1 MSIDTAE
8 QHFALL
14 IRPDYTF
21 KILDWPST
29 SESRDTLKTLYREI
43 ECSLVA
49 AVDIT
54 SKLTMWV
61 DDEGI
66 CKNLP
71 ANAPATRLY
80 GLYQPLSQPYY
91 GNAVFT
97 GGTDPEGNTLGL
109 NEDQAITV
117 VLRHLDAIV
126 HMPSSRQKHDD

>member
-1 MSIDTAE
+1 MSTTTTE

-14 IRPDYTF
+14 IRPDFTF
-21 KILDWPST
+21 KIIDWPTKSGN
-29 SESRDTLKTLYREI
+29 TLKTLYREI
-43 ECSLVA
+43 ECDLVA

-54 SKLTMWV
+54 TKLTMWV

-66 CKNLP
+66 CKGSPVNE
-71 ANAPATRLY
+71 PATRLY
-80 GLYQPLSQPYY
+80 ALYQPLHQPYY

-97 GGTDPEGNTLGL
+97 GGLDHEGNTLGL

-117 VLRHLDAIV
+117 LLRHLDAII